1 MNRLTTLL
9 VTCSLALALAPISS
23 QSQDYGGGRSPA
35 ESEAAQ
41 QHFWAGIDD
50 YLNFFP
56 SSGARHFEMALEAD
70 PGFGLA
76 KVLHAWQVPG
86 LPAEEREAG
95 IAEGIAMMGYAS
107 SADLILAAAVKDAQG
122 GNAANSSRTFAA
134 LSEMYPD
141 DPRLAMYSTFFRGAR
156 GDDTDAAAAWT
167 DLNTRFPD
175 FAPPY
180 NLLAYN
186 LWNRGN
192 RVGAMEAVRSYV
204 ELAPDHPNSHDS
216 YAELLQWDGQYGAAL
231 HQYARAAELDAE
243 YDGAYVGAA
252 EVYWLMGKDDEAV
265 AQLEIAIEH
274 AVTPAVGVNY
284 RRSIGNIYLMRGD
297 LDEGME
303 HLQAAADFGQ
313 VEGAAPAAAFAYE
326 QMAVAD
332 AMLGDGNNVA
342 AHLAQAA
349 ELRGDEPAIHQLMVA
364 IARAESGDVDGARA
378 MARELMKNNEG
389 GFFENFG
396 HGVMALADIGEENYE
411 GAMRHLALADP
422 TNPVT
427 QAALA
432 VCFAEMGMDAEADS
446 KWVELE
452 NNRQIN
458 LANAF
463 LAMAFIE
470 KVQH

>member
-1 MNRLTTLL
+1 MNRLTILL

-23 QSQDYGGGRSPA
+23 QSQDYGGGRSLT

-50 YLNFFP
+50 NLNV
-56 SSGARHFEMALEAD
+56 SQRRAARHFELALEAD

-76 KVLHAWQVPG
+76 KVFHAWLAPG
-86 LPAEEREAG
+86 LSAEEREAG
-95 IAEGIAMMGYAS
+95 IAEGIAMMGNAS
-107 SADLILAAAVKDAQG
+107 SADLILAAAVKDMQG
-122 GNAANSSRTFAA
+122 GNGANGSRAFAA

-141 DPRLAMYSTFFRGAR
+141 DPRLAMYSTTFRGAR
-156 GDDTDAAAAWT
+156 GDNTDNAVAMAN
-167 DLNTRFPD
+167 LKTRFPD

-265 AQLEIAIEH
+265 DQLEIAIEH
-274 AVTPAVGVNY
+274 AVTPNAAVAY
-284 RRSIGNIYLMRGD
+284 RRSIGNIFLMRGD

-303 HLQAAADFGQ
+303 HLQAAAELAQ
-313 VEGAAPAAAFAYE
+313 AEGEATGAAFAYE

-332 AMLGDGNNVA
+332 AMLGDGNNAA

-364 IARAESGDVDGARA
+364 IARAESGDFAGSRA
-378 MARELMKNNEG
+378 VTRELMENNEE
-389 GFFENFG
+389 GFFQNFG

-411 GAMRHLALADP
+411 GAMRHLVLADP

-432 VCFAEMGMDAEADS
+432 VCFAEMGMDAEAES
-446 KWVELE
+446 KWAELE
-452 NNRQIN
+452 SNRQIN
-458 LANAF
+458 LGNVF
-463 LAMAFIE
+463 LAMAMME
-470 KVQH
+470 KIQH